1 MAEEDNSGA
10 KYKIIDV
17 ALIPLT
23 IQPDLLPSPA
33 REEIQTLKEK
43 EMVKL
48 TTEEKEIVG
57 NQIVEILMLRK
68 DAENKGRYLTT

>member
-1 MAEEDNSGA
+1 M
-10 KYKIIDV
+10 
-17 ALIPLT
+17 
-23 IQPDLLPSPA
+23 
-33 REEIQTLKEK
+33 KEK

-68 DAENKGRYLTT
+68 DAENKGRYLTTWGKNSNRDIETVLRLINDPNLKDK